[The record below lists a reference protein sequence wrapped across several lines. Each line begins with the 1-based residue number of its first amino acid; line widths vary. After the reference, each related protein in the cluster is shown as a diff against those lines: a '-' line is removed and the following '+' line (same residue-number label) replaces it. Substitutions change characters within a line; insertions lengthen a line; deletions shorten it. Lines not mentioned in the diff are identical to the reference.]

1 MNIGKQELIVSDT
14 NIFVDLFD
22 TKLLKEFFALP
33 YEIKTTMLVFSEIRN
48 DRQLQAIKP
57 FVDNK
62 KLAIERLTDKEFKDC
77 FTLKLTTPG
86 DLSIADCSVWQTAKK
101 HNARL
106 LTSDR
111 NLRKA
116 AEKDNLKV
124 HGILFVFEEMLFYNF
139 ITYEKAA
146 ESVKILEQN
155 NKRFPKKIAESKL
168 KEWKTNLLKNKSQ
181 QKTKSFNDF
190 SPTR

>member
-1 MNIGKQELIVSDT
+1 M
-14 NIFVDLFD
+14 
-22 TKLLKEFFALP
+22 LKEFFALP
-33 YEIKTTMLVFSEIRN
+33 YEIKTTMLVFSEIKD

-57 FVDNK
+57 FVDSK

-86 DLSIADCSVWQTAKK
+86 DLSIADCSVWKTAKK
-101 HNARL
+101 YNAKL

-124 HGILFVFEEMLFYNF
+124 HGMFFCL
-139 ITYEKAA
+139 
-146 ESVKILEQN
+146 
-155 NKRFPKKIAESKL
+155 
-168 KEWKTNLLKNKSQ
+168 
-181 QKTKSFNDF
+181 
-190 SPTR
+190 